1 MAAYSQTAAIPSRNP
16 QTLNITIA
24 PGESSVGLPSACIAR
39 PHPSLRTTPFVTYS
53 TILITR
59 PASKPPK
66 MTRPR
71 LVCAIVA
78 SFGCH
83 QCGGRSGMRACS
95 PARLPLWLEKT
106 AQLSTLL
113 SRLPTTRE
121 ALGRFEKRK
130 TRGSASRVDFTTL
143 AKYVFLPPL
152 MCAQC
157 ACECAVHP
165 FSLLTFSSFGAL
177 GFLRS
182 RTLPL
187 PLSEGKTHSKNS
199 DEKAAG

>member
-16 QTLNITIA
+16 QTLKITIA

-66 MTRPR
+66 MTRLR

-83 QCGGRSGMRACS
+83 QCGSRSGMRACS
-95 PARLPLWLEKT
+95 PARLPLWLEKLRAIINPSET
-106 AQLSTLL
+106 VGNH
-113 SRLPTTRE
+113 RE
-121 ALGRFEKRK
+121 ALGRFKKRNALALA
-130 TRGSASRVDFTTL
+130 TMDLVEIRAHVLDTTHRL
-143 AKYVFLPPL
+143 EP
-152 MCAQC
+152 Q
-157 ACECAVHP
+157 
-165 FSLLTFSSFGAL
+165 
-177 GFLRS
+177 
-182 RTLPL
+182 
-187 PLSEGKTHSKNS
+187 
-199 DEKAAG
+199 

>member
-66 MTRPR
+66 MTRLR

-83 QCGGRSGMRACS
+83 QCGSRSGMRACT

-106 AQLSTLL
+106 VQLSTLL
-113 SRLPTTRE
+113 RPLPTTRE
-121 ALGRFEKRK
+121 ALRRFKKRN
-130 TRGSASRVDFTTL
+130 ALALAAVDLVEIRAHVLLDTTHRL
-143 AKYVFLPPL
+143 ERPTTY
-152 MCAQC
+152 
-157 ACECAVHP
+157 
-165 FSLLTFSSFGAL
+165 S
-177 GFLRS
+177 
-182 RTLPL
+182 LPL
-187 PLSEGKTHSKNS
+187 RTRSS
-199 DEKAAG
+199 